1 MSNLD
6 ALRRTVSSTLVV
18 AARKWRR
25 TSHGLLAAFNVSEA
39 CATPLLT
46 ASRLGSAVRQVTL
59 ADHIGIEGP
68 SLVRL
73 LDQLCAAGLMRR
85 DTDPEDRR
93 AKTVVLTDE
102 GRAVTAKMEE
112 ELVMLRAQALKGVS
126 RDDLEAALRVLAAF
140 TTDATGRAESGS
152 GERDTGSERTHA
164 MRVEPARQGPGKRT
178 SSAKREPARRKAPT
192 GKAKPTSD
200 KGATQSVSKSG
211 STVKAR
217 KSTKRGARGSAPHNA
232 DPT

>member
-6 ALRRTVSSTLVV
+6 SLRRTVSSTLVV

-25 TSHGLLAAFNVSEA
+25 TSHGVLAAFNVSEA

-85 DTDPEDRR
+85 DEDPEDRR
-93 AKTVVLTDE
+93 AKTVVLTEE

-112 ELVMLRAQALKGVS
+112 ELVTLRAQALKDVS
-126 RDDLEAALRVLAAF
+126 RSDLEATLRVLAAF
-140 TTDATGRAESGS
+140 T
-152 GERDTGSERTHA
+152 GEVS
-164 MRVEPARQGPGKRT
+164 EPADE
-178 SSAKREPARRKAPT
+178 SSNPANEPAGQGREEPDHRASRERAPAGGRVRHAAKANKSNK
-192 GKAKPTSD
+192 GKADT
-200 KGATQSVSKSG
+200 A
-211 STVKAR
+211 
-217 KSTKRGARGSAPHNA
+217 APQEA
-232 DPT
+232 GDPA